1 LNSAINSHAIW
12 EREKLRERGTRRE
25 RERERERERSSSSRA
40 VDIVCGYGGL
50 GGGLVVVLFGAETR
64 EEGRL
69 RKLLVQGR
77 RRGSK
82 IIWNVV
88 ASEGARRFEAGSLQ

>member
-1 LNSAINSHAIW
+1 VGVLLLFCL
-12 EREKLRERGTRRE
+12 ERK
-25 RERERERERSSSSRA
+25 
-40 VDIVCGYGGL
+40 
-50 GGGLVVVLFGAETR
+50 R

-82 IIWNVV
+82 IIRNVV
-88 ASEGARRFEAGSLQ
+88 ASERARRFEAGSLQ